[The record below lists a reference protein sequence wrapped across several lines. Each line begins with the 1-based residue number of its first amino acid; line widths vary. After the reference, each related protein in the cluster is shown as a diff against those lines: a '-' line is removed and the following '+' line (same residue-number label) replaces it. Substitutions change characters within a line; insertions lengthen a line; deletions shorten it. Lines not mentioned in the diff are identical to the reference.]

1 MDSWI
6 RSWIL
11 GFGSGFLDSAWILG
25 FGRGF
30 LDSDLDSWIRTW
42 ILVFGLRFLD
52 SCGFP
57 GRVYEIPGVSDPSVT
72 ALAMVLLC
80 LQAKHVR
87 YYKSK
92 HYKPSQSPRHSN

>member
-57 GRVYEIPGVSDPSVT
+57 GRVYEIPGVSDPSGYT
-72 ALAMVLLC
+72 T
-80 LQAKHVR
+80 
-87 YYKSK
+87 
-92 HYKPSQSPRHSN
+92 N